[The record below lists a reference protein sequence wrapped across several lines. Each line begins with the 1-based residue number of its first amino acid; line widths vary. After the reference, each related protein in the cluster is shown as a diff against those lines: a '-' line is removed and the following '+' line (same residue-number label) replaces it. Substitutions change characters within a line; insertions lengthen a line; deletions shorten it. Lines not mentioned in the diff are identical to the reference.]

1 MQYSRDDL
9 KNFIK
14 GVLNE
19 KKETFLLHENED
31 PCWGSI
37 MNTMHHLQKE
47 NPAAFS
53 ALVTALSDAY
63 AIHSPEGKHTSDCEP
78 EWGTARWMLRGK
90 GRRHQVDPA
99 AVMAPKPPSEHYP
112 PTPARRV
119 TKIAEHYDYPEGGTT
134 VRGTPEYLPGEE
146 PINVGKDI
154 VADDAA
160 AKILSSVDAVIE
172 LDVEEYE
179 AQGYSHEEAL
189 QLAREDAA
197 QTLEIV
203 LNDLDNN

>member
-1 MQYSRDDL
+1 MQYSRDEL

-19 KKETFLLHENED
+19 KKETFLLHENEG
-31 PCWGSI
+31 PCWLSI
-37 MNTMHHLQKE
+37 MNTMAALQKE
-47 NPAAFS
+47 DPVAFKD
-53 ALVTALSDAY
+53 LLTVLSNSY
-63 AIHSPEGKHTSDCEP
+63 AREMDGYTPECEP
-78 EWGTARWMLRGK
+78 PAGSAASQLYGL
-90 GRRHQVDPA
+90 GRRFQVDPA

-112 PTPARRV
+112 PTPGRRV

-172 LDVEEYE
+172 LDVQEYE